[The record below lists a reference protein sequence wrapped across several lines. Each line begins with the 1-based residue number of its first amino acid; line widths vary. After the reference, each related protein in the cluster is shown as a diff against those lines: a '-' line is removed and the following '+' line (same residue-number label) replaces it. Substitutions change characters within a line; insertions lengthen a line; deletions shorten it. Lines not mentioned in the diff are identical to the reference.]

1 MELRVE
7 TEAWDDLSVVI
18 LPSEITVR
26 TTEGAGRTLTGRRI
40 ATGPFPGPVASTSF
54 NIASTETDRLRL
66 QAYEP
71 ALGFHPHGIADQM
84 VQHFGG
90 ADGGEGVL
98 R

>member
-1 MELRVE
+1 MELQVE
-7 TEAWDDLSVVI
+7 TEAWDDLSAVI
-18 LPSEITVR
+18 LPSETTVR
-26 TTEGAGRTLTGRRI
+26 STEGDGRTLTDRRT
-40 ATGPFPGPVASTSF
+40 ATGPGKGPVASASF
-54 NIASTETDRLRL
+54 NIASTETDRWRL